1 MSKNK
6 KIRTADFA
14 PQKEEKTL
22 GAALKAELVSAGA
35 AVVGFAFVRG
45 AAGDEL
51 AHLQI
56 AVSIGVVKNLN
67 EETVKLLLA
76 LQKRAQAF
84 LRARGYRYFCI
95 PPDSDRVRNTFAS
108 RLYPLL
114 THKMAA
120 TLAGLGW
127 IGRNGLL
134 INPEY
139 GPRLSLA
146 TVLTDAPLEPGSP
159 VARSKCGPCTL
170 CSDFCPSHAIAGLDW
185 SWREPYIELVK
196 TNKCAAHKGRAR
208 ATKGKP
214 NCGLCI
220 SICPYGRKTATGRKK

>member
-1 MSKNK
+1 MSKK
-6 KIRTADFA
+6 FLEFA
-14 PQKEEKTL
+14 PRKEKKTKTL
-22 GAALKAELVSAGA
+22 GAALKAELVAAGA
-35 AVVGFAFVRG
+35 AVVGFAWVQG

-51 AHLQI
+51 AHLQN

-67 EETVKLLLA
+67 EETVKLLMS
-76 LQKRAQAF
+76 LQRRAQA
-84 LRARGYRYFCI
+84 LLKAGGYRYFCI
-95 PPDSDRVRNTFAS
+95 PPDSDRIRNTFAS

-134 INPEY
+134 INPEF

-146 TVLTDAPLEPGSP
+146 TVLTDAPLESDSP
-159 VARSKCGPCTL
+159 VTCSRCGQCTL
-170 CSDFCPSHAIAGLDW
+170 CMDFCPSHAIAGLDW
-185 SWREPYIELVK
+185 SWGEPYIELVK

-220 SICPYGRKTATGRKK
+220 SICPYGRKTARETEK